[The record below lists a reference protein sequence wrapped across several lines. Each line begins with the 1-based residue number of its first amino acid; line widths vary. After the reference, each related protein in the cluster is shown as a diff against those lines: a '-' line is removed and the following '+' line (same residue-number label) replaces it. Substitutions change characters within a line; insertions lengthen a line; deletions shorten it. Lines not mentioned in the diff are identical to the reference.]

1 MAVRLAGTEKNMVVP
16 LLDRFDAAVGDGIER
31 AMIHHH
37 LRRMR
42 RHGQLAAVAP
52 ASEGL
57 WAQTASPP
65 RYGNSLEVLIDG
77 ANALPRMAE
86 AIRGAQRHVHVCSW
100 HLEPDFDPGPRD
112 PTSSLRRRGR
122 ASVAVRELLA
132 EVAERVPVR
141 VLVWAGAPVPVFQPR
156 RADVRAARVRLVRGT
171 KIQCRLDACTRLMH
185 CHHEKLVIVDDE
197 LAFVG
202 GIDLTALAG
211 DRYDS
216 SEHPHKE
223 DEIGWH
229 DASSA
234 LRGPIV
240 RDVAAHFA
248 LRWEATAGIAL
259 QLPEAIPDAGDTT
272 VQFVRTIPEGA
283 YRVLPRGEFSVLES
297 YVRALRCAHHLIYLE
312 NQFLWSPEIVE
323 ILEGKLRNPPADDF
337 RVVVLLPHKANNG
350 QDDTRG
356 MLGRLV
362 AADDGRKNFLAAT
375 IMSRSG
381 ARSGPLYVHAKI
393 GIVDDAWLAIGSAN
407 LNEHSLFNDTEV
419 DVVTCE
425 PALARATR
433 LRLWAEHLESTAV
446 DGDPATVVDEQ
457 WRPIAS
463 EQLERRRAGAPL
475 THHLVELP
483 GVSRRSRRLLG
494 PLDALLVDG

>member
-1 MAVRLAGTEKNMVVP
+1 MSVI
-16 LLDRFDAAVGDGIER
+16 DRFDAAVGDGLER

-37 LRRMR
+37 MRRLR
-42 RHGQLAAVAP
+42 RHGHLDALAP

-57 WAQTASPP
+57 WARTAPPP
-65 RYGNSLEVLIDG
+65 REGNAFEVLIDG
-77 ANALPRMAE
+77 ANALPRIAE
-86 AIRGAQRHVHVCSW
+86 AIRAAKRHVHVCSW
-100 HLEPDFDPGPRD
+100 HLEPDFDPGPRK
-112 PTSSLRRRGR
+112 SSP
-122 ASVAVRELLA
+122 VRELLA
-132 EVAERVPVR
+132 ETAERVPVR

-156 RADVRAARVRLVRGT
+156 RGLVREQREHLIRGT
-171 KIQCRLDACTRLMH
+171 RIQCQLDACTRPMH

-216 SEHPHKE
+216 NEHPRK
-223 DEIGWH
+223 DEMGWH
-229 DASSA
+229 DASSL

-248 LRWEATAGIAL
+248 LRWEATAGQAL
-259 QLPEAIPDAGDTT
+259 ALPEDIPAAGDVTA
-272 VQFVRTIPEGA
+272 QLVRTVPENA
-283 YRVLPRGEFSVLES
+283 YRVLPRGEFSVLEA
-297 YVRALRCAHHLIYLE
+297 YARALRSARRLIYLE
-312 NQFLWSPEIVE
+312 NQFLWSPEIVH
-323 ILEGKLRNPPADDF
+323 ILESKLREPPSDDF
-337 RVVVLLPHKANNG
+337 RLVVLLPHKANNG

-362 AADDGRKNFLAAT
+362 AADDGNGRFLATT
-375 IMSRSG
+375 ILSRSG
-381 ARSGPLYVHAKI
+381 ERSGPLYVHAKI
-393 GIVDDAWLAIGSAN
+393 GIVDDEWLAIGSAN

-419 DVVTCE
+419 DVISCD
-425 PALARATR
+425 PRLARDTR
-433 LRLWAEHLESTAV
+433 LRLWSEHLEGPA
-446 DGDPATVVDEQ
+446 DGDPAKIVDER

-463 EQLERRRAGAPL
+463 EQLERRGRGAPL

-494 PLDALLVDG
+494 PLDALVVDG

>member
-1 MAVRLAGTEKNMVVP
+1 MAVP

-37 LRRMR
+37 MRRLR

-52 ASEGL
+52 ASPGL
-57 WAQTASPP
+57 WAESASPP
-65 RYGNSLEVLIDG
+65 RFGNSLEVLIDG
-77 ANALPRMAE
+77 ENALPRMAE
-86 AIRGAQRHVHVCSW
+86 AIRSAQRHVHVCSW
-100 HLEPDFDPGPRD
+100 HLEPDFDPGPREAR
-112 PTSSLRRRGR
+112 P
-122 ASVAVRELLA
+122 VRELLGDA
-132 EVAERVPVR
+132 AERVPVR

-156 RADVRAARVRLVRGT
+156 RGEVRAARERLVRGT
-171 KIQCRLDACTRLMH
+171 KIQCELDACTRMMH

-202 GIDLTALAG
+202 GIDLTTLAG

-216 SEHPHKE
+216 NEHPHKE
-223 DEIGWH
+223 QAIGWH
-229 DASSA
+229 DASSL

-248 LRWEATAGIAL
+248 LRWEATRSEAL
-259 QLPEAIPDAGDTT
+259 ALPEDVPEAGDVT
-272 VQFVRTIPEGA
+272 VQFVRTVPEGA
-283 YRVLPRGEFSVLES
+283 YRVLPRGEFSVLET
-297 YVRALRCAHHLIYLE
+297 YVRALRSAQRFIYLE
-312 NQFLWSPEIVE
+312 NQFLWSPEIVQ
-323 ILEGKLRNPPADDF
+323 ILETKLRNPPSDDF

-356 MLGRLV
+356 MLGRLI
-362 AADDGRKNFLAAT
+362 AADAGANRFLATT
-375 IMSRSG
+375 IVSRSG

-419 DVVTCE
+419 DVVTCD
-425 PALARATR
+425 AAMARATR
-433 LRLWAEHLESTAV
+433 LQLWAEHLERSDV
-446 DGDPATVVDEQ
+446 DRDPSYVIDSM
-457 WRPIAS
+457 WRPISS
-463 EQLERRRAGAPL
+463 EQLERRRRGAPL
-475 THHLVELP
+475 THHLIELE

-494 PLDALLVDG
+494 PLDALVVDG

>member
-1 MAVRLAGTEKNMVVP
+1 
-16 LLDRFDAAVGDGIER
+16 
-31 AMIHHH
+31 
-37 LRRMR
+37 
-42 RHGQLAAVAP
+42 
-52 ASEGL
+52 
-57 WAQTASPP
+57 
-65 RYGNSLEVLIDG
+65 
-77 ANALPRMAE
+77 
-86 AIRGAQRHVHVCSW
+86 
-100 HLEPDFDPGPRD
+100 
-112 PTSSLRRRGR
+112 
-122 ASVAVRELLA
+122 
-132 EVAERVPVR
+132 
-141 VLVWAGAPVPVFQPR
+141 
-156 RADVRAARVRLVRGT
+156 
-171 KIQCRLDACTRLMH
+171 MH

-202 GIDLTALAG
+202 GIDLTSLAG

-216 SEHPHKE
+216 NAHPHKE
-223 DEIGWH
+223 DGIGWH
-229 DASSA
+229 DASSL

-248 LRWEATAGIAL
+248 LRWEATAGEAL
-259 QLPEAIPDAGDTT
+259 ELPEDARARRRHDRAVHPHRARG
-272 VQFVRTIPEGA
+272 RLPRA
-283 YRVLPRGEFSVLES
+283 PARRVLDPRDLRP
-297 YVRALRCAHHLIYLE
+297 RAAQRARSLIYLE
-312 NQFLWSPEIVE
+312 NQFLWSPEIVH
-323 ILEGKLRNPPADDF
+323 ILESKLRNPPSDDF

-375 IMSRSG
+375 IMSRTG
-381 ARSGPLYVHAKI
+381 ERSGPLYVHAKI

-419 DVVTCE
+419 DVVTCDPSARPRHPPAAVGRAPRAARVDGDPARIVDDLWRPIASE
-425 PALARATR
+425 QLSRTGERSGPLYVHAKIGIVDDAWLAIGSANLNEHSLFNDSEVDVVTCDPALARATR
-433 LRLWAEHLESTAV
+433 LKLWAEHLEGPA

-483 GVSRRSRRLLG
+483 GVSRRSRRLIG
-494 PLDALLVDG
+494 PLDALVVDG

>member
-1 MAVRLAGTEKNMVVP
+1 M
-16 LLDRFDAAVGDGIER
+16 
-31 AMIHHH
+31 
-37 LRRMR
+37 
-42 RHGQLAAVAP
+42 
-52 ASEGL
+52 
-57 WAQTASPP
+57 
-65 RYGNSLEVLIDG
+65 
-77 ANALPRMAE
+77 
-86 AIRGAQRHVHVCSW
+86 
-100 HLEPDFDPGPRD
+100 
-112 PTSSLRRRGR
+112 
-122 ASVAVRELLA
+122 
-132 EVAERVPVR
+132 
-141 VLVWAGAPVPVFQPR
+141 
-156 RADVRAARVRLVRGT
+156 
-171 KIQCRLDACTRLMH
+171 MH

-197 LAFVG
+197 IAFVG

-216 SEHPHKE
+216 NAHPHKA
-223 DEIGWH
+223 DAIGWH
-229 DASSA
+229 DASSL

-240 RDVAAHFA
+240 GDVAAHFA
-248 LRWEATAGIAL
+248 LRWEAVKGEAL
-259 QLPEAIPDAGDTT
+259 ELPETLAPAGEVTAQFIRT
-272 VQFVRTIPEGA
+272 VPEGA
-283 YRVLPRGEFSVLES
+283 YDVLPRGEFSILES
-297 YVRALRCAHHLIYLE
+297 YVRALRSARELIYLE
-312 NQFLWSPEIVE
+312 NQFLWSPEIVA
-323 ILEGKLRNPPADDF
+323 ILEAKLRHPPSDDF

-362 AADDGRKNFLAAT
+362 AADEGRANFLATT
-375 IMSRSG
+375 ILSRTG
-381 ARSGPLYVHAKI
+381 ERSGPLYVHAKI

-419 DVVTCE
+419 DVVTCD

-433 LRLWAEHLESTAV
+433 LRLWAEHLEGPA

-494 PLDALLVDG
+494 PLDALVVDG